1 VWKRTARGRDL
12 HFYLAG
18 INNQNFLMRDRETGS
33 WWQQVTGRAISG
45 ELAGSALELMP
56 NDELTFALWKSEA
69 QQPGEKS
76 LVLAPV
82 AGHGDKDYDKKWEEE
97 TAKYPVPLTFPGQGL
112 KDRDVI
118 LGITLNG
125 QARAFPLDKVR
136 GLKPIQDKIAGIPVV
151 LLTGPDGDSVRV
163 FRSQWNGSDIELY
176 RDTESEA
183 PANEKAVEKSGENA
197 GEKAGEK
204 KSSAW
209 ALLDAQGNTWNFA
222 GCATSGPATGQC
234 LEKINFLKDYW
245 FDWKNYNPQTT
256 VYSR

>member
-1 VWKRTARGRDL
+1 VWKRTARGREL

-45 ELAGSALELMP
+45 ELAGSTLELMP
-56 NDELTFALWKSEA
+56 NDELTFATWKAESS
-69 QQPGEKS
+69 QQHS

-118 LGITLNG
+118 LGIEMSG
-125 QARAFPLDKVR
+125 QARAFPLAKVFEAK
-136 GLKPIQDKIAGIPVV
+136 LVEDKIAGTPVALV
-151 LLTGPDGDSVRV
+151 AGPDGTSVRV
-163 FRSQWNGSDIELY
+163 FRSQVNGADIELY
-176 RDTESEA
+176 RDTQSNA
-183 PANEKAVEKSGENA
+183 PNPE
-197 GEKAGEK
+197 
-204 KSSAW
+204 W
-209 ALLDAQGNTWNFA
+209 RLLDSQGNTWNFA
-222 GCATSGPATGQC
+222 GCATSGPAAGQC

-245 FDWKNYNPQTT
+245 FDWRNYNPATT